1 MDIVSSVFSRGPV
14 VIFGAARMGRAFL
27 DTLRSNGVEVAA
39 FSDNARE
46 KWGAEIGG
54 VNVIDPDTLRA
65 RHRTTPVLIASLLGE
80 NEMYHQLTDAGFTSV
95 YPLSV
100 LHHARPDVFVAPY
113 LDGAWESAD
122 SADAREGARLWADDE
137 SRTVYDGIMEYR
149 RTRSMD
155 VYPRIQSH
163 HPQYFP
169 PGLIRFTPRDVFL
182 DGGAFE
188 GDTLQSFMSLFPDA
202 KSAYCAFEPDPTNYE
217 KLCATGARYPG
228 RFVGVNAGLGAVDG
242 VMTFTSGGGV
252 DRTFTNDP
260 VGGAKQD
267 IPVHT
272 IDRFFGDK
280 EPPTFIKMDIEAM
293 EPEAVRGA
301 ERTIR
306 ATAPTLAICVY
317 HRPEHLWE
325 IPQTVRAWRPDYR
338 LYLRHYSTNMSETV
352 MFAIA
357 SSRALSYAPSESG
370 RPQSS

>member
-1 MDIVSSVFSRGPV
+1 MPDIVSSVFGRGPV

-27 DTLRSNGVEVAA
+27 GTLRSNGVEVAA
-39 FSDNARE
+39 FSDNATE
-46 KWGAEIGG
+46 KWGGEIEG
-54 VNVIDPDTLRA
+54 VDVLDPGTLRE

-80 NEMYHQLTDAGFTSV
+80 NEMYRQLTGAGFTSV

-113 LDGAWESAD
+113 LDGAWDSAD

-155 VYPRIQSH
+155 VYPRIQSR

-169 PGLIRFTPRDVFL
+169 PGLITFTPQDVIL
-182 DGGAFE
+182 DGGAFD
-188 GDTLQSFMSLFPDA
+188 GDTLRSFMALHPNA
-202 KSAYCAFEPDPTNYE
+202 KNTYYAFEPDPTNFA
-217 KLCATGARYPG
+217 KLSATGARYPG
-228 RFVGVNAGLGAVDG
+228 RFVGVNAGLGATDG
-242 VMTFTSGGGV
+242 NMTFTSGGGV

-260 VGGAKQD
+260 VGGARQD

-272 IDRFFGDK
+272 IDRFFAEK
-280 EPPTFIKMDIEAM
+280 VSPTFIKMDIEAM
-293 EPEAVRGA
+293 EPEAMRGA
-301 ERTIR
+301 EQTVR
-306 ATAPTLAICVY
+306 ASAPTLAICVY

-325 IPQTVRAWRPDYR
+325 IPRMVRDWRSDYR

-352 MFAIA
+352 MFATCPE
-357 SSRALSYAPSESG
+357 RSEG
-370 RPQSS
+370 

>member
-1 MDIVSSVFSRGPV
+1 MADIVSSVFSRGPV

-39 FSDNARE
+39 FGDNARE
-46 KWGAEIGG
+46 KWGADIEG
-54 VNVIDPDTLRA
+54 VNVIDPETLRA

-80 NEMYHQLTDAGFTSV
+80 NEMYRQLTGAGFTSV

-122 SADAREGARLWADDE
+122 SAEAREGARLWADDV
-137 SRTVYDGIMEYR
+137 SHAVYDGIIEYR

-169 PGLIRFTPRDVFL
+169 PGLIAFTPRDVIL

-188 GDTLQSFMSLFPDA
+188 GDTLESFMALNPNARND
-202 KSAYCAFEPDPTNYE
+202 YYAFEPDPTNYR
-217 KLCATGARYPG
+217 KLCATAARYPG
-228 RFVGVNAGLGAVDG
+228 RFVGVNGGLGETDG
-242 VMTFTSGGGV
+242 VLTFTSGGGV

-260 VGGAKQD
+260 VGGDKEA

-272 IDRFFGDK
+272 IDHFFSDK
-280 EPPTFIKMDIEAM
+280 QPPTFIKMDIESM
-293 EPEAVRGA
+293 EPAALRGA
-301 ERTIR
+301 ESTIR
-306 ATAPTLAICVY
+306 ASAPTLAICVY

-325 IPQTVRAWRPDYR
+325 IPQMIRDWQPDYR

-352 MFAIA
+352 MFAIVPNA
-357 SSRALSYAPSESG
+357 SATTRS
-370 RPQSS
+370 

>member
-1 MDIVSSVFSRGPV
+1 MVDSVSAIFSGGPV

-39 FSDNARE
+39 FGDNARE
-46 KWGAEIGG
+46 KWGADIEG
-54 VNVIDPDTLRA
+54 VDVVDPDTLRA

-80 NEMYHQLTDAGFTSV
+80 NEMYRQLTGAGFTTV

-122 SADAREGARLWADDE
+122 SGAAREGARLWADAE
-137 SRTVYDGIMEYR
+137 SRAVYDGIMEYR

-155 VYPRIQSH
+155 VYPRIRSH

-169 PGLIRFTPRDVFL
+169 PGLIEFTSRDVIL

-188 GDTLQSFMSLFPDA
+188 GDTLESFMLLNPNA
-202 KSAYCAFEPDPTNYE
+202 RIPYYAFEPDPTNYR
-217 KLCATGARYPG
+217 KLCATGERYAG
-228 RFVGVNAGLGAVDG
+228 RFVGVNAGLGGTDG
-242 VMTFTSGGGV
+242 VLAFTSGGGV

-260 VGGAKQD
+260 VGGDKVD

-301 ERTIR
+301 EQTIR
-306 ATAPTLAICVY
+306 AMATTLAICVY

-325 IPQTVRAWRPDYR
+325 IPQMVREWQPDYR

-357 SSRALSYAPSESG
+357 PNGNEMTRSR
-370 RPQSS
+370 